1 MKDYSCNKCGK
12 TFKQKCH
19 YTYHINR
26 KIPCTTACS
35 QTLINAENNQI
46 PPSQSL
52 KNLTTIETEKE
63 ESPFFKCR
71 FCLRE
76 FSRRDNM
83 KRHEEIYCK
92 NKDAPIEQTNL
103 IEKIEKLETVNE
115 ELKTAN
121 EKLHNELIT
130 IKSSLSN
137 IKEPSIINN
146 TTNNTQNN
154 INIIVNNNINMVD
167 FGREQL
173 SMLNEKEKMEI
184 LTAGNNAIV
193 RHIQNVHFN
202 KRLPELMNIYRTN
215 MRDNKC
221 HTYENGKWY
230 QTDLN
235 FAIELL
241 IEYGMTDID
250 DIIEEFPDKSGFSI
264 KNTKDLVHFLKNNN
278 KKMMKEQKTKVG
290 TILYNEREKSI
301 GNKKTAG
308 I

>member
-1 MKDYSCNKCGK
+1 
-12 TFKQKCH
+12 
-19 YTYHINR
+19 
-26 KIPCTTACS
+26 
-35 QTLINAENNQI
+35 
-46 PPSQSL
+46 
-52 KNLTTIETEKE
+52 
-63 ESPFFKCR
+63 
-71 FCLRE
+71 
-76 FSRRDNM
+76 
-83 KRHEEIYCK
+83 
-92 NKDAPIEQTNL
+92 
-103 IEKIEKLETVNE
+103 
-115 ELKTAN
+115 
-121 EKLHNELIT
+121 
-130 IKSSLSN
+130 
-137 IKEPSIINN
+137 
-146 TTNNTQNN
+146 
-154 INIIVNNNINMVD
+154 
-167 FGREQL
+167 
-173 SMLNEKEKMEI
+173 
-184 LTAGNNAIV
+184 
-193 RHIQNVHFN
+193 
-202 KRLPELMNIYRTN
+202 